1 MQIVNFIIDNI
12 LTQAPITIALIAML
26 GLLLQ
31 KKPTGQVISGT
42 FKTLLGFMV
51 LSAGSSV
58 IVQALTYFGAIFTE
72 GFGMQGLVPSI
83 EAINGQAMGE
93 LGLGSEIAL
102 TLGAIFIF
110 NIIIARFTKWKYI
123 FLTGQALLWMSTIC
137 AVFGYWCGLRG

>member
-51 LSAGSSV
+51 KSH
-58 IVQALTYFGAIFTE
+58 
-72 GFGMQGLVPSI
+72 
-83 EAINGQAMGE
+83 
-93 LGLGSEIAL
+93 
-102 TLGAIFIF
+102 
-110 NIIIARFTKWKYI
+110 
-123 FLTGQALLWMSTIC
+123 
-137 AVFGYWCGLRG
+137 

>member
-1 MQIVNFIIDNI
+1 M
-12 LTQAPITIALIAML
+12 
-26 GLLLQ
+26 
-31 KKPTGQVISGT
+31 ISGT

-58 IVQALTYFGAIFTE
+58 IVQALTYLGQSLPKALACRAGA
-72 GFGMQGLVPSI
+72 SI

-137 AVFGYWCGLRG
+137 AVFGYWCGLRGVTLILVRWTDWWNLRCCHACDRTALC

>member
-31 KKPTGQVISGT
+31 KKTTGQVISGT

-83 EAINGQAMGE
+83 EAINGQAMGA
-93 LGLGSEIAL
+93 LGLGSE
-102 TLGAIFIF
+102 
-110 NIIIARFTKWKYI
+110 
-123 FLTGQALLWMSTIC
+123 
-137 AVFGYWCGLRG
+137 